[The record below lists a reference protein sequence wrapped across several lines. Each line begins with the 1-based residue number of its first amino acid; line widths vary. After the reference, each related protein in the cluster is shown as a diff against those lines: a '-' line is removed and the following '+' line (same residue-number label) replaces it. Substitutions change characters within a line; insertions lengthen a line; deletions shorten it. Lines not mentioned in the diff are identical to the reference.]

1 LGVAA
6 AALCAV
12 FGFNQLLIGI
22 WLGVLFYLI
31 THYILKQLFI
41 AKVEDPSKVVKT
53 GIGAY
58 FLIWI
63 VSWILFYSLMHPA
76 G

>member
-1 LGVAA
+1 MA

-22 WLGVLFYLI
+22 WFGVLFYLI

-41 AKVEDPSKVVKT
+41 AKVEDSSKVVKT

-58 FLIWI
+58 FLTWI
-63 VSWILFYSLMHPA
+63 VSWIVFYSLMHPT